1 MSNHFE
7 EQLRNSLRPV
17 DPDEGFAERVM
28 LRIAREPVRPR
39 ARRLPWL
46 AAALAASMIL
56 GVVVVQEWQVRRE
69 HEGLEAR
76 KQLIEA
82 LRVTGQKLDLAYQA
96 VNRESR
102 PAAADRS
109 GPGV

>member
-1 MSNHFE
+1 MNNHFE

-28 LRIAREPVRPR
+28 LRIEREPAR
-39 ARRLPWL
+39 ARAMRFRWL
-46 AAALAASMIL
+46 AAALAASLVL
-56 GVVVVQEWQVRRE
+56 GVAVVQWQVRRE
-69 HEGLEAR
+69 QEGLEAR

-109 GPGV
+109 GV